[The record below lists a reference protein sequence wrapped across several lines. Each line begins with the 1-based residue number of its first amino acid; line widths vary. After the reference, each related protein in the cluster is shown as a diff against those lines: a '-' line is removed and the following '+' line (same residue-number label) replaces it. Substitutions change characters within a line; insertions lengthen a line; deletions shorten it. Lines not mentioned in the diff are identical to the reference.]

1 MTMAFRKDTDPVVE
15 RGAGQIAPMPTGR
28 LHYKV
33 VDEAALLVAYESH
46 LRLLEDRQKATVD
59 TYTSHVKGFCRW
71 LAETHPSVMLSD
83 VTRLQVRAFLLQE
96 ANRGLKPCTRSTAL
110 FALRSFYKFLIAE
123 GLSDDNPA
131 ALVTLPSP
139 VRPRVEFYSD
149 PEADAIIEWA
159 AAQPGLRWQVG
170 RAMLVTLRFCG
181 LRANE
186 LVTLTSSEV
195 DLDARRISLVGK
207 GRKPRVVPIPR
218 LLADVLREYIDEV
231 RPRLPASPYLFANPR
246 GNRKLRGRY
255 GARALHGLVLEA
267 GTSAGVA
274 GRHFAHR
281 WRHSYATSLI
291 RRGVDLHVVQRLMG
305 HSNIATTSR
314 YLHLSDADLI
324 EAIDRAFPQ
333 S

>member
-1 MTMAFRKDTDPVVE
+1 VTMAFRKDTDQVVE
-15 RGAGQIAPMPTGR
+15 RGVGEIAPMPTGR
-28 LHYKV
+28 LRYKV
-33 VDEAALLVAYESH
+33 VDEAALLLAYESH

-83 VTRLQVRAFLLQE
+83 VTKLQVRAFLLQE
-96 ANRGLKPCTRSTAL
+96 ANRGLKPCTRSTEL

-149 PEADAIIEWA
+149 AEADAIIEWA

-170 RAMLVTLRFCG
+170 RVMLLALRFCG

-186 LVTLTSSEV
+186 LVTLSTSEV

-207 GRKPRVVPIPR
+207 GRKARVVPIPHD
-218 LLADVLREYIDEV
+218 LATVLREYLDDV
-231 RPRLPASPYLFANPR
+231 RPKLPASGYLFANPR
-246 GNRKLRGRY
+246 GSRRLRGRY
-255 GARALHGLVLEA
+255 GPRALHSLVMEA
-267 GTSAGVA
+267 GTSTGVA

-291 RRGVDLHVVQRLMG
+291 RRGVDLHVVQRLLG
-305 HSNIATTSR
+305 HSNIATTTR
-314 YLHLSDADLI
+314 YLHLSDADLL
-324 EAIDRAFPQ
+324 AAVDRAFPER
-333 S
+333 